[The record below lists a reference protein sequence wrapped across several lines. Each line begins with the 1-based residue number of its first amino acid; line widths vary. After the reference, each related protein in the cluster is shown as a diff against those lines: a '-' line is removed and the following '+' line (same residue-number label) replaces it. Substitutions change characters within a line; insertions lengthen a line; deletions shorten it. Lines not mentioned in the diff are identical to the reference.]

1 MPYGIIKTR
10 SRMRKTLRSQRRR
23 RQRIF
28 QTIRARVKPRFSKA
42 FLRQLSPFPY
52 QRVVKLNYV
61 DVFTLTPGGLGTV
74 VYHTFRA
81 NSIYDPDYTGVG
93 HQPLFRDQ
101 MAAIYDH
108 CVVLGS
114 RITCTF
120 YSETASGVAIG
131 IGGIKLDDNATIP
144 TDMNTLLEHGTKL
157 VKYRHMIANVNST
170 GVRHPTISMNYSTKK
185 FFALTNV
192 KDNTAMVGATCG
204 TNPTEEA
211 YFNVF
216 WGAPGSAAGEFNP
229 VQVTVKIQYIVLFKE
244 LRDQTGS

>member
-1 MPYGIIKTR
+1 MPRVSYPKK
-10 SRMRKTLRSQRRR
+10 SYLRKTLRSQRRR
-23 RQRIF
+23 RQKLFR
-28 QTIRARVKPRFSKA
+28 TIRARVKPRFSK
-42 FLRQLSPFPY
+42 FYLRSMNPFPY
-52 QRVVKLNYV
+52 SRVVKLNYS
-61 DVFTLTPGGLGTV
+61 DVITITPGALGYV
-74 VYHTFRA
+74 AVHSFRA
-81 NSIYDPDYTGVG
+81 NSIYDPDYTGGG
-93 HQPLFRDQ
+93 HQPLFRDE
-101 MAAIYDH
+101 MANIYDH
-108 CVVLGS
+108 YVVLGS

-131 IGGIKLDDNATIP
+131 VGGIKIDDNATIP
-144 TDMNTLLEHGTKL
+144 TDMNTLLEHGSRL

-185 FFALTNV
+185 FFGLTNV
-192 KDNTAMVGATCG
+192 KDNSAMVGATCG

-229 VQVTVKIQYIVLFKE
+229 VKVTVKIQYIVLFKE